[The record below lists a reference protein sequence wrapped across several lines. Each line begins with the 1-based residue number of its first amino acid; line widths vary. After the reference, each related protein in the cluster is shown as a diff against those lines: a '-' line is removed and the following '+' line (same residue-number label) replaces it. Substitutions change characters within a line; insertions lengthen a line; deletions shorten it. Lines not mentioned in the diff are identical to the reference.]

1 MGHLYDGYVKSP
13 EGTMFSTIDDDHLRS
28 NGSGATRSA
37 AQADHANIA
46 SLTVE
51 DGLPTTDHWA
61 PPELRVGNIAS
72 LHRFESFWYL
82 ISMFFFNTCFM
93 HITITCIKIHYPH
106 VVCRNSGIRF
116 LLWKISCT
124 SLDGSNK
131 IMGQTTYQLFSF
143 TNPVWNI
150 HNYHSLLRKS

>member
-1 MGHLYDGYVKSP
+1 MCWLNIIQTPCVLLKSNYPLVMQHSHGKSFLIGKPSISMGHLYDGYVKSP

-72 LHRFESFWYL
+72 LHRFESF
-82 ISMFFFNTCFM
+82 
-93 HITITCIKIHYPH
+93 
-106 VVCRNSGIRF
+106 
-116 LLWKISCT
+116 
-124 SLDGSNK
+124 
-131 IMGQTTYQLFSF
+131 
-143 TNPVWNI
+143 
-150 HNYHSLLRKS
+150 